1 MKMKKRK
8 ILLISL
14 MFLLSLY
21 PLLSQTLK
29 TADLNYEGGAY
40 YSASNM
46 YRSLLSS
53 RSKSKEITDK
63 RGQILFRIGEC
74 YRKMSMFEDAKKWYL
89 QAQGSGYLESDLYYG
104 MGLIELQYGNY
115 AEAKKIFQ
123 MSRDRNPGD
132 LRIESK
138 ILSCDIQEIYKI
150 PNTQHEIKPLENL
163 NTRGSEYG
171 LSFYGDRLIFA
182 STGTGSSKKSISER
196 TGLPY
201 SSLYISSPDSRSL
214 YGKVEK
220 MESISENKSNE
231 GTFSYDLQTDQL
243 YCTRCESNERNCYII
258 KIKEKNGK
266 YKEEGKL
273 KLGNQTYGI
282 GHPYLTEDGRR
293 IYFTS
298 TIEGGYGGADLWYV
312 DRDVSGAYGT
322 PVNLGGSINTSGD
335 EVFPSFMDGILYFAS
350 DGHPGLGG
358 LDLYASY
365 LETDG
370 SFSAPFNLR
379 YPFNSSWDD
388 FNLVHRPN
396 SNIGMFVSNRNN
408 SESSDDIYVF
418 DNFPP
423 HLIIICGQLYDEE
436 SKLALQDYTIV
447 VNEGNRKIYESH
459 IDSGAY
465 YLYLGPGKKYDIHIN
480 KSGYLPNTQLL
491 NTTGVKNYSEL
502 KVDSYLTNRS
512 RHIDISGDSRLSDS
526 SVFMMIEMKDIF
538 YEFDK
543 FRLTSASKLAL
554 DKYVD
559 YFRQYPYMRVE
570 ISSHTDSRGRS
581 EYNDRLS
588 DYRAKTVVDYFVS
601 KGISSDR
608 LLWHGYGE
616 RQPVIRHALTETE
629 HQANRRTVFRILTLG
644 LNNSINSG
652 TKTDSQTG
660 SIQPTRENVVVRHIS
675 ALEMMNRSGG
685 VIDMSGWW
693 VQVHESDNYRELELP
708 LIKQSEQLTG
718 KEVML
723 IRCDDGK
730 YRYCIQY
737 TNQSDAISAQVS
749 LMKAN
754 IHAILLQF

>member
-1 MKMKKRK
+1 MIIM
-8 ILLISL
+8 SVH
-14 MFLLSLY
+14 
-21 PLLSQTLK
+21 PVLSQTLK
-29 TADLNYEGGAY
+29 TADLNYAGGAY

-46 YRSLLSS
+46 YRSLLSD
-53 RSKSKEITDK
+53 RKNKEVNSK
-63 RGQILFRIGEC
+63 RGMILYRIGEC
-74 YRKMSMFEDAKKWYL
+74 YRRMSRFEDAKKWYL
-89 QAQGSGYLESDLYYG
+89 QAQGAGYLESDLYYG
-104 MGLIELQYGNY
+104 LGLVELQYGNY
-115 AEAKKIFQ
+115 SEAKLLFQ
-123 MSRDRNPGD
+123 SAKDRNPGD
-132 LRIESK
+132 RRIEAK
-138 ILSCDIQEIYKI
+138 ILSCDMHEMYSLS
-150 PNTQHEIKPLENL
+150 NTQHEIKPVESL

-171 LSFYGDRLIFA
+171 LSFYGEKLIFA
-182 STGTGSSKKSISER
+182 STGTGSSKKAISER

-201 SSLYISSPDSRSL
+201 SNIYISSPDSRSL
-214 YGKVEK
+214 YGRVEK
-220 MESISENKSNE
+220 MESVSEDKSNE

-243 YCTRCESNERNCYII
+243 YCTRCEANERNCYII

-282 GHPYLTEDGRR
+282 GHPYITEDGQR

-298 TIEGGYGGADLWYV
+298 VIEGGYGGADLWYV
-312 DRDVSGAYGT
+312 DRNTDGAYGV
-322 PVNLGGSINTSGD
+322 PVNLGEAINTAGD
-335 EVFPSFMDGILYFAS
+335 EVFPSFMDGTLYFAS

-358 LDLYASY
+358 LDLFASY

-370 SFSAPFNLR
+370 SFSKPFNLR
-379 YPFNSSWDD
+379 SPFNSSWDD

-396 SNIGMFVSNRNN
+396 SNIGLFVSNRNN
-408 SESSDDIYVF
+408 SESSDDIYMF

-423 HLIIICGQLYDEE
+423 HLIIIKGQLYDEE
-436 SKLALQDYTIV
+436 GQELRDYDIT
-447 VNEGNRKIYESH
+447 VNEGNKKIYEAH
-459 IDSGAY
+459 IDSGGY
-465 YLYLGPGKKYDIHIN
+465 YLYLGPNRKYDIHISR
-480 KSGYLPNTQLL
+480 SGYSPTTQLV
-491 NTTGVKNYSEL
+491 NTTDVRNYSEL
-502 KVDSYLTNRS
+502 NVDSYLSKSTKRL
-512 RHIDISGDSRLSDS
+512 DISGDSRLSDS

-543 FRLTSASKLAL
+543 FRLTTASKTEL

-570 ISSHTDSRGRS
+570 ISSHTDSRGRTD
-581 EYNDRLS
+581 YNDRLS
-588 DYRAKTVVDYFVS
+588 EYRAKTVVDYFLS

-608 LLWHGYGE
+608 LIWHGYGE
-616 RQPVIRHALTETE
+616 RQPVIGNARTEAE

-644 LNNSINSG
+644 LNTG
-652 TKTDSQTG
+652 TGQSSNTETSQN
-660 SIQPTRENVVVRHIS
+660 RENVVIRHIS

-685 VIDMSGWW
+685 VVNMSGWW

-708 LIKQSEQLTG
+708 VIKQSEKLTG

-737 TNQSDAISAQVS
+737 KNENDAISAQLS
-749 LMKAN
+749 LLKSN